1 MKEANMLSN
10 SVVPAPQRLL
20 NLSVGLASPLWP
32 TFYVAATAG
41 LAIWSLGALL
51 RNAGVAVRGVAPS
64 VPTVPDMPELR
75 ESSVPV
81 PVPVPVASPAPE
93 TADVVPPEPVLPVA
107 TAIVPEPDAVLHAG
121 PVANPAPVVP
131 KRAAR
136 PRAAKGAATSKTTS
150 KS

>member
-51 RNAGVAVRGVAPS
+51 RNADVAVRGVAPS
-64 VPTVPDMPELR
+64 VPTVPDVPELR
-75 ESSVPV
+75 ESPV
-81 PVPVPVASPAPE
+81 PVSAASPAPG
-93 TADVVPPEPVLPVA
+93 TADVALPEPVLPVA
-107 TAIVPEPDAVLHAG
+107 AAIVPAPDAVPHAE
-121 PVANPAPVVP
+121 PVANPAPGVP

-136 PRAAKGAATSKTTS
+136 PRAAKGAATSKAS
-150 KS
+150 SES